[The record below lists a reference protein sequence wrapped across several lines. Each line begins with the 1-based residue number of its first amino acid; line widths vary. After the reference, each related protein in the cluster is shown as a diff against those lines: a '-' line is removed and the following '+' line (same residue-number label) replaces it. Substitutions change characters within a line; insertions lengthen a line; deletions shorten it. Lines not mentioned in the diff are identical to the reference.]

1 MVHGDDADKAPA
13 AEQPVCGFRVLLST
27 LKNVEGDT
35 ARWYKMAAVRNQ
47 KEQGGNSP
55 LLISHCYCIRYGIRC
70 ASLSTHSAPLAL
82 AFQPEDLMQAGA
94 VECGQKDETTH
105 GMMLFAAKQ
114 TWNKKSMRSRLF
126 AVLNG

>member
-70 ASLSTHSAPLAL
+70 ESLPDDIWRNT
-82 AFQPEDLMQAGA
+82 
-94 VECGQKDETTH
+94 
-105 GMMLFAAKQ
+105 
-114 TWNKKSMRSRLF
+114 
-126 AVLNG
+126 